1 MSRFCN
7 IIKQMGWEA
16 RGKTLLIFLII
27 FVPMCFFLNKNEW
40 PILLFWGVFSW
51 LITWVLID

>member
-1 MSRFCN
+1 
-7 IIKQMGWEA
+7 MGWEA